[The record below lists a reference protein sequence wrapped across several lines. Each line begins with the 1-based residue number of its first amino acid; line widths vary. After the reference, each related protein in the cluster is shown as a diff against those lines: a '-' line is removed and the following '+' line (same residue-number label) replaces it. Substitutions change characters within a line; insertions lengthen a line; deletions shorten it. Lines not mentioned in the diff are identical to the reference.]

1 MSFDYQANGEV
12 VDTPIEG
19 GSFTSY
25 NKTIKPLTI
34 TLETI
39 FQGSAYWQAAILLE
53 LRVMQQTATRL
64 VLVTPSGVYV
74 DMALATILFK
84 REKGNGSELLQV
96 KLVLK
101 EVMDVDSWFSVRNVI
116 RRITDKMAKKVDA
129 VSGIDVGM
137 VQTQTVSAS
146 EFTRLA
152 GNA

>member
-1 MSFDYQANGEV
+1 
-12 VDTPIEG
+12 
-19 GSFTSY
+19 
-25 NKTIKPLTI
+25 
-34 TLETI
+34 
-39 FQGSAYWQAAILLE
+39 
-53 LRVMQQTATRL
+53 MQQTATRL

-137 VQTQTVSAS
+137 V
-146 EFTRLA
+146 
-152 GNA
+152 